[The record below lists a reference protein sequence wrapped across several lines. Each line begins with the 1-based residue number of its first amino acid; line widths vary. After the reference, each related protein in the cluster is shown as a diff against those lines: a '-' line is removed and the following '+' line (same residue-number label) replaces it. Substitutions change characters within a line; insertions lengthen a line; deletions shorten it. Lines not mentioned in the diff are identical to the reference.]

1 MIKSNPSLKSFF
13 SDRVLLAA
21 VVFGFALRS
30 ISLLTKG
37 QFDVDQ
43 MIFWGESIS
52 SKGWARGYLGV
63 YFPTSHLFFNAVVEF
78 SSLFQLNSFTVFT
91 ILRFFSET
99 IFLFCLIYLLI
110 SNYVSRKYF
119 ILLWLNP
126 LLLVLIL
133 SGYTDTFS
141 ISLIFLF
148 LTLCLKSFM
157 SFRSQ
162 LSLFVFVITGF
173 VLGFFAFLKPQT
185 LLLTATVLFFI
196 CLTII
201 LSKDKVL
208 NFKSKVVIILGLT
221 VPVISLFIFYS
232 ILVGFP
238 NKPSCGE
245 DSGPRTI
252 SNLLQSDQT
261 QWDICLRKEDLGIS
275 YPVTGPGICLEN
287 GFSAFSPFGESG
299 QCVKNYTYSSPQL
312 VQNTISLRLFEQ
324 IVSGTSETM
333 PSYSGNMPNIWYIY
347 VLSFMDYD
355 KSKGVWSYEASSN
368 FNMKV
373 LILVLMATFAYT
385 ILLFSKLNF
394 RFEFQN
400 ALNLIVLFGLPITFF
415 IPIFSTLAHENHFA
429 LGLVFTYL
437 FLNTYRDSSPKLLR
451 VLDYLIFIS
460 SSVQALHV
468 ARSYLWPMW
477 ASSEKS
483 HVLNFL
489 GQTLQD
495 LIQIPT
501 ASQIAVIT
509 VICSVSIL
517 SGFPLIV
524 KRTRK

>member
-1 MIKSNPSLKSFF
+1 MIKSNPGLKSFF

-173 VLGFFAFLKPQT
+173 VLCFFAFLKPQT

-196 CLTII
+196 CLTKI
-201 LSKDKVL
+201 LIFLEFSNTYFYVYNLPKSKTILTSIFILFVFFSKD
-208 NFKSKVVIILGLT
+208 IT
-221 VPVISLFIFYS
+221 FIFY
-232 ILVGFP
+232 IP
-238 NKPSCGE
+238 NPSC
-245 DSGPRTI
+245 STSPYP
-252 SNLLQSDQT
+252 QSH
-261 QWDICLRKEDLGIS
+261 
-275 YPVTGPGICLEN
+275 
-287 GFSAFSPFGESG
+287 SP
-299 QCVKNYTYSSPQL
+299 P
-312 VQNTISLRLFEQ
+312 
-324 IVSGTSETM
+324 
-333 PSYSGNMPNIWYIY
+333 
-347 VLSFMDYD
+347 
-355 KSKGVWSYEASSN
+355 
-368 FNMKV
+368 
-373 LILVLMATFAYT
+373 TF
-385 ILLFSKLNF
+385 
-394 RFEFQN
+394 
-400 ALNLIVLFGLPITFF
+400 
-415 IPIFSTLAHENHFA
+415 
-429 LGLVFTYL
+429 
-437 FLNTYRDSSPKLLR
+437 
-451 VLDYLIFIS
+451 
-460 SSVQALHV
+460 
-468 ARSYLWPMW
+468 
-477 ASSEKS
+477 
-483 HVLNFL
+483 
-489 GQTLQD
+489 
-495 LIQIPT
+495 
-501 ASQIAVIT
+501 
-509 VICSVSIL
+509 
-517 SGFPLIV
+517 
-524 KRTRK
+524 